1 MLPTTT
7 KAQTAQ
13 KPRVRF
19 APSPTGNLHIGGART
34 TLFNWLYARQ
44 TGGTFIL
51 RIEDTDRARST
62 AEYEKTILQD
72 LRWLG
77 LAWDEGVETGGEFGP
92 YRQVERQEANIYQP
106 FIKKLLDSGQAYY
119 CYCTTEQLDQ
129 DRKVA
134 AAAGKN
140 PVYSGRCCN
149 LTTTDRAA
157 HERSGRLAVVRF
169 KTPRKEV
176 RFKDLVRGDVNI
188 HGDDFGDF
196 VIAKQDGSPLFY
208 LANVIDDAL
217 MEISHVIR
225 GEEHLPN
232 TPKQILLAEALKLKV
247 PQYAHLPLILNP
259 DRSKMS
265 KRAGPTH
272 VREYIRLGYLPDAII
287 NYVALL
293 GWNPGTTQE
302 ILSRDELVKL
312 FSIEKIN
319 KAGAV
324 FDLTRLRWLNAVYL
338 KKLSEKEY
346 LEIAVPFVAVKADR
360 EKVER
365 AIISVRERVQF
376 LAELPPLVDFYFASK
391 LVYEPTLLVWRKST
405 AQKSL
410 NELERVTTAIADWG
424 SAIFAT
430 RQKLLEALQAYVA
443 ENKLGTGDVFWPVRV
458 ALSGLKAS
466 PGPQDIL
473 WVLGKDEGVRRLR
486 EGIALLRKSLTDS
499 SQK

>member
-1 MLPTTT
+1 MSPTTT
-7 KAQTAQ
+7 KAQTTQ

-19 APSPTGNLHIGGART
+19 APSPTGHLHIGGART

-62 AEYEKTILQD
+62 TEHEKSILES

-77 LAWDEGVETGGEFGP
+77 LDWDEGVEAKGKFGP
-92 YRQVERQEANIYQP
+92 YRQVEREEAGVYKKYLDELLA
-106 FIKKLLDSGQAYY
+106 KKLAYY
-119 CYCTTEQLDQ
+119 CYCTPDQLEQ
-129 DRKVA
+129 DRKNA

-140 PVYSGRCCN
+140 PIYSGRCCD
-149 LTTTDRAA
+149 LTLTDQSAHKAA
-157 HERSGRLAVVRF
+157 GKTAVVRF

-176 RFKDLVRGDVNI
+176 RFKDLVRGEVKI

-196 VIAKQDGSPLFY
+196 VIARSDGTPIFSLV
-208 LANVIDDAL
+208 NVIDDAL
-217 MEISHVIR
+217 MEISLVIR

-232 TPKQILLAEALKLKV
+232 TPKQLVLAEALGLKS
-247 PQYAHLPLILNP
+247 PQYAHLPLILNS

-272 VREYIRLGYLPDAII
+272 VDQYKKLGYLPDAII
-287 NYVALL
+287 NYIALL

-302 ILSRDELVKL
+302 ILSRDQLVKL
-312 FSIEKIN
+312 FSIEKVN

-338 KKLSEKEY
+338 KELSEKEY
-346 LEIAVPFVAVKADR
+346 LDMARPFVTAKADK
-360 EKVER
+360 EKIER
-365 AIISVRERVQF
+365 AIVSVRERVQF
-376 LAELPPLVDFYFASK
+376 LAELPALTDFYFASK
-391 LVYEPTLLVWRKST
+391 LSYEAGLLVWRKST
-405 AQKSL
+405 ADKTL
-410 NELERVTTAIADWG
+410 GELERVTTTIGAWG
-424 SAIFAT
+424 SATFAT
-430 RQKLLEALQAYVA
+430 REKILQALKAYVE

-473 WVLGKDEGVRRLR
+473 WVLGKDEGVRRLQ